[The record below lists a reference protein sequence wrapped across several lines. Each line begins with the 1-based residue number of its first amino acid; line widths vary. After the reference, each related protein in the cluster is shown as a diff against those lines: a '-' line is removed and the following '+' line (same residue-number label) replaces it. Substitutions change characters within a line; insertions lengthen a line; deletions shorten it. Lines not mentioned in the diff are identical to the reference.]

1 MAQLNRMIKKFPF
14 TPILGW
20 SVSRYDTFSTC
31 KRKYFYSYYP
41 KFDAEYSEE
50 EIKELKNLTSEALTI
65 GSLVHDV
72 IETLLKRLQ
81 KSTETIHAEKLKS
94 FIAQRVSEYCKK
106 YQFIETYY
114 QTKPVLTEAEFTERI
129 FEMVIKFLA
138 TDRYQ
143 WLCEL
148 PEESKRQWIIEPGG
162 FGETRIGEMKAYC
175 KVDFMLPVGKDVFI
189 LDWKTGKAEEEK
201 HRKQLIGYSLFAQ
214 YHFQNQFENVIP
226 ILSYLK
232 EDYAEVIPNITT
244 EDIAQ
249 FEETVR
255 NESNEM
261 KQLCSNV
268 DQNIPR
274 GIDHFPMIDS
284 KLCSYCE
291 FRKLCKKD

>member
-1 MAQLNRMIKKFPF
+1 MTQLNSMIKKFPF

-31 KRKYFYSYYP
+31 KRKYFYTYYP
-41 KFDAEYSEE
+41 KFHSEYAED

-81 KSTETIHAEKLKS
+81 KSTETVDAEKLKK
-94 FIAQRVSEYCKK
+94 FIAQRVAEYCKK

-114 QTKPVLTEAEFTERI
+114 QTKAILSEAEFTERI
-129 FEMVIKFLA
+129 FDMVMKFLS

-143 WLCEL
+143 WLCQL
-148 PEESKRQWIIEPGG
+148 PEESKQQWIIEPGG
-162 FGETRIGEMKAYC
+162 FGETRIGELKAYC

-189 LDWKTGKAEEEK
+189 LDWKTGKEEVVK
-201 HRKQLIGYSLFAQ
+201 HRKQLIGYALFAQ

-232 EDYAEVIPNITT
+232 EEYAETIPEITN
-244 EDIAQ
+244 EDISE
-249 FEETVR
+249 FENTVQL
-255 NESNEM
+255 ESDEM

-268 DQNIPR
+268 EQNIPR

-284 KLCSYCE
+284 KLCGYCE

>member
-1 MAQLNRMIKKFPF
+1 MAQLNSMIKKFPF

-31 KRKYFYSYYP
+31 KRKYFYTYYP
-41 KFDAEYSEE
+41 KFHSEYAED

-81 KSTETIHAEKLKS
+81 KSTETVDAEKLKK
-94 FIAQRVSEYCKK
+94 FIAQRVAEYCKK

-114 QTKPVLTEAEFTERI
+114 QTKAVLSEAEFTERI
-129 FEMVIKFLA
+129 FDMVMKFLS

-143 WLCEL
+143 WLCQL
-148 PEESKRQWIIEPGG
+148 PEESKQQWIIEPGG
-162 FGETRIGEMKAYC
+162 FGETRIGELKAYC

-189 LDWKTGKAEEEK
+189 LDWKTGKEEVVK
-201 HRKQLIGYSLFAQ
+201 HRKQLIGYALFAQ

-232 EDYAEVIPNITT
+232 EEYAETIPEITNQ
-244 EDIAQ
+244 DISE
-249 FEETVR
+249 FENTVQL
-255 NESNEM
+255 ESDEM

-268 DQNIPR
+268 EQNIPR

-284 KLCSYCE
+284 KLCGYCE

>member
-1 MAQLNRMIKKFPF
+1 MAQLNSMIKKFPF

-31 KRKYFYSYYP
+31 KRKYFYTYYP
-41 KFDAEYSEE
+41 KFHSEYAED

-81 KSTETIHAEKLKS
+81 KSTETVDAEKLKK
-94 FIAQRVSEYCKK
+94 FIAQRVAEYCKK

-114 QTKPVLTEAEFTERI
+114 QTKAILSEAEFTERI
-129 FEMVIKFLA
+129 FDMVMKFLS

-143 WLCEL
+143 WLCQL
-148 PEESKRQWIIEPGG
+148 PEESKQQWIIEPGG
-162 FGETRIGEMKAYC
+162 FGETRIGELKAYC

-189 LDWKTGKAEEEK
+189 LDWKTGKEEVVK
-201 HRKQLIGYSLFAQ
+201 HRKQLIGYALFAQ
-214 YHFQNQFENVIP
+214 YHFQNQFEKVIP

-232 EDYAEVIPNITT
+232 EEYAETIPEITN
-244 EDIAQ
+244 EDISE
-249 FEETVR
+249 FENTVQL
-255 NESNEM
+255 ESDEM

-284 KLCSYCE
+284 KLCGYCE

>member
-1 MAQLNRMIKKFPF
+1 MAQLNSMIKKFPF

-31 KRKYFYSYYP
+31 KRKYFYTYYP
-41 KFDAEYSEE
+41 KFHSEYAED
-50 EIKELKNLTSEALTI
+50 EIKELKNLTSEVLTI

-81 KSTETIHAEKLKS
+81 KSTETVDAEKLKK
-94 FIAQRVSEYCKK
+94 FIAQRVAEYCKK

-114 QTKPVLTEAEFTERI
+114 QTKAILSEAEFTERI
-129 FEMVIKFLA
+129 FEMVMKFLS

-143 WLCEL
+143 WLCQL
-148 PEESKRQWIIEPGG
+148 PEESKQQWIIEPGG
-162 FGETRIGEMKAYC
+162 FGETRIGELKAYC

-189 LDWKTGKAEEEK
+189 LDWKTGKEEVVK
-201 HRKQLIGYSLFAQ
+201 HRKQLIGYALFAQ
-214 YHFQNQFENVIP
+214 YHFQNQFEKVIP

-232 EDYAEVIPNITT
+232 EEYAETIPEITNQ
-244 EDIAQ
+244 DISE
-249 FEETVR
+249 FENTVQL
-255 NESNEM
+255 ESDEM

-284 KLCSYCE
+284 KLCGYCE

>member
-1 MAQLNRMIKKFPF
+1 MAQLNSMIKKFPF

-31 KRKYFYSYYP
+31 KRKYFYTYYP
-41 KFDAEYSEE
+41 KFHSEYAED

-81 KSTETIHAEKLKS
+81 KSTETVDAEKLKK
-94 FIAQRVSEYCKK
+94 FIAQRVAEYCKK

-114 QTKPVLTEAEFTERI
+114 QTKAVLSEAEFTERI
-129 FEMVIKFLA
+129 FEMVMKFLS

-143 WLCEL
+143 WLCQL
-148 PEESKRQWIIEPGG
+148 PEESKQQWIIEPGG
-162 FGETRIGEMKAYC
+162 FGETRIGELKAYC

-189 LDWKTGKAEEEK
+189 LDWKTGKEEVVK
-201 HRKQLIGYSLFAQ
+201 HRKQLIGYALFAQ

-232 EDYAEVIPNITT
+232 EEYAETIPEITNQ
-244 EDIAQ
+244 DISE
-249 FEETVR
+249 FENTVQL
-255 NESNEM
+255 ESDEM

-274 GIDHFPMIDS
+274 GIDHFPMIDI
-284 KLCSYCE
+284 KLCGYCE

>member
-1 MAQLNRMIKKFPF
+1 MAQLNSMIKKFPF

-31 KRKYFYSYYP
+31 KRKYFYTYYP
-41 KFDAEYSEE
+41 KFHSEYAEDK
-50 EIKELKNLTSEALTI
+50 IKELKNLTSEALTI

-81 KSTETIHAEKLKS
+81 KSTETVDAEKLKK
-94 FIAQRVSEYCKK
+94 FIAQRVAEYCKK

-114 QTKPVLTEAEFTERI
+114 QTKAVLSEAEFTERI
-129 FEMVIKFLA
+129 FEMVMKFLS

-143 WLCEL
+143 WLCQL
-148 PEESKRQWIIEPGG
+148 PEESKQQWIIEPGG
-162 FGETRIGEMKAYC
+162 FGETRIGELKAYC

-189 LDWKTGKAEEEK
+189 LDWKTGKEEVVK
-201 HRKQLIGYSLFAQ
+201 HRKQLIGYALFAQ

-232 EDYAEVIPNITT
+232 EEYAETIPEITNQ
-244 EDIAQ
+244 DISE
-249 FEETVR
+249 FENTVQL
-255 NESNEM
+255 ESDEM

-284 KLCSYCE
+284 KLCGYCE